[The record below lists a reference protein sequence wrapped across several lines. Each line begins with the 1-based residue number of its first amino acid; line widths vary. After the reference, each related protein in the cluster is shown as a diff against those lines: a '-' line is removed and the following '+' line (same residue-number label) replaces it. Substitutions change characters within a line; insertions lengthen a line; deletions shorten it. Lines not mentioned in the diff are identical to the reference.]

1 MESEESFFSSDHLS
15 LSHVRQVYSGI
26 RILEHRIV
34 SILYSRMQS
43 DPCFSSA
50 LHRYDDM
57 ASRLGGNKT
66 EKEEAAKEKIRDRL
80 QHNDM
85 PIQES
90 FVNATYWRNIRRWRS
105 TLHKL
110 YEGTSFY
117 TDENALCDGCFSD
130 IPIKSFKPN
139 PTYYNHFQLRKWVG
153 DEEVFDIST
162 SDNRHVMFSYSWLAW
177 YPSPSTP
184 IDITAIAAATYNRLF
199 SLQQLLYRWR
209 GFCLWVLM
217 TISPLCVVLQ
227 CPREEESF
235 VLRFINHHHFPSRFT
250 LIIFLSE
257 PPHKYYVDFPVN
269 YLRNL
274 AIQNIRTTHFLITDM
289 DLRLSGVQ
297 QVVGWQVVNAY
308 DEFMRIPRFLLES
321 YHSAVILPI
330 FFYNHTVILNYCDS
344 IEQCDELWVPSES
357 LMCSTSYYQPENK
370 AELVACMQQSL
381 CFSNKRLLRTHVEVM
396 WVCNVDVFDAWVVYH
411 SGQFNC
417 V

>member
-1 MESEESFFSSDHLS
+1 MDSIKQIPEELFDIENETILNMFEKEPDYYYSVFLLRSNSTCHLKVSNVVPSPLSPRRPSSRVYKSDADCRLAAQKTDQLLLTQERQIEKTQEYFEMRSSQMESEESFFSSDHLS

-26 RILEHRIV
+26 RVLEHRIV

-162 SDNRHVMFSYSWLAW
+162 SDNRHVMFSYS
-177 YPSPSTP
+177 
-184 IDITAIAAATYNRLF
+184 
-199 SLQQLLYRWR
+199 
-209 GFCLWVLM
+209 
-217 TISPLCVVLQ
+217 
-227 CPREEESF
+227 
-235 VLRFINHHHFPSRFT
+235 
-250 LIIFLSE
+250 
-257 PPHKYYVDFPVN
+257 
-269 YLRNL
+269 
-274 AIQNIRTTHFLITDM
+274 
-289 DLRLSGVQ
+289 
-297 QVVGWQVVNAY
+297 
-308 DEFMRIPRFLLES
+308 
-321 YHSAVILPI
+321 
-330 FFYNHTVILNYCDS
+330 
-344 IEQCDELWVPSES
+344 
-357 LMCSTSYYQPENK
+357 
-370 AELVACMQQSL
+370 
-381 CFSNKRLLRTHVEVM
+381 
-396 WVCNVDVFDAWVVYH
+396 
-411 SGQFNC
+411 
-417 V
+417 